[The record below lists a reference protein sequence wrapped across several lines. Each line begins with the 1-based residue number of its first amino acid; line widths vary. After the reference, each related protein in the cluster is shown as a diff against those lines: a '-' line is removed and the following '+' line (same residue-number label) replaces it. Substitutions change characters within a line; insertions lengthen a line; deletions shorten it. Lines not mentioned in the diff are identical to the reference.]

1 MAQKKAVDEDLKL
14 LKEKSQTGKA
24 LLGKEEVLRGLRK
37 GLIKK
42 VFLSSNCQREIKSD
56 VLHFSKLAGAVVVEL
71 SLNNEELG
79 VLCKKSYFISV
90 AGILDA

>member
-1 MAQKKAVDEDLKL
+1 MAQNKSMDESLKL
-14 LKEKSQTGKA
+14 LKEKSQSGKA

-37 GLIKK
+37 GLVKK
-42 VFLSSNCQREIKSD
+42 VFLSSNCQPQIKSD
-56 VLHFSKLAGAVVVEL
+56 ILHYSKLAGTEVVEL

-79 VLCKKSYFISV
+79 VLCKKGYFVSV